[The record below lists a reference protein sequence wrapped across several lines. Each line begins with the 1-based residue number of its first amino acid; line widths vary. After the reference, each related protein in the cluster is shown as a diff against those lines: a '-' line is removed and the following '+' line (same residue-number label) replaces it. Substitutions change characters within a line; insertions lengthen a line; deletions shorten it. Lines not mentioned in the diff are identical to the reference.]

1 MIRLSLGRKLFLIG
15 NTILLTGLSIVCL
28 LPLINILAISFSSA
42 GPAIANM
49 VKFWPVEFT
58 FSSYKFIMHKQQF
71 LTAMVVTLK
80 RFSLGTI
87 ISLTLTLFSAYAL
100 SKEENA
106 FRGRTIYAWVF
117 MLTIL
122 FNGGLIPWY
131 MAVNQTGLL
140 DQIWAL
146 VIPNAVQVFNVI
158 LLLNFFRGLPKELE
172 EAAFMDGAGHLTTL
186 IRVFVPV
193 SAPAL
198 ATVALFTIVYHW
210 NSWFDGLLLMNS
222 PAHYPLQSYLQTVTT
237 VRDLTLVSSQSLED
251 LKDVSDRTSKAAQ
264 LFLGALPILC
274 AYPFLQRYFMKGIVM
289 GSVKE

>member
-1 MIRLSLGRKLFLIG
+1 MYRLSPSRRLFLIC
-15 NTILLTGLSIVCL
+15 NYIVLSGLSVICL
-28 LPLINILAISFSSA
+28 LPLINILAISFSSS
-42 GPAIANM
+42 GPAIANL

-58 FSSYKFIMHKQQF
+58 FSSYKFIMHKQEF

-87 ISLTLTLFSAYAL
+87 ISMVLTLLAAYAL
-100 SKEENA
+100 SKEESA
-106 FRGRTIYAWVF
+106 FKGRTLYAWIF

-131 MAVNQTGLL
+131 IAINQTGML
-140 DQIWAL
+140 DTIWAL

-172 EAAFMDGAGHLTTL
+172 EAAFIDGASHLTTL
-186 IRVFVPV
+186 IRVFIPV

-198 ATVALFTIVYHW
+198 ATITLFTIVYHW

-237 VRDLTLVSSQSLED
+237 VRDLTLVSSQSLND
-251 LKDVSDRTSKAAQ
+251 LKDVSDRTSKSAQ
-264 LFLGALPILC
+264 LFLGALPILF
-274 AYPFLQRYFMKGIVM
+274 AYPFLQRYFIKGIVL